1 MNPFINSSPN
11 LPCMTS
17 VSGSGPLTIETL
29 QSSGSQESP
38 QKLSLG
44 VDVSIC
50 KAIGWYSIPDGW
62 FHGQVHYINS
72 NTNNSEVTL
81 VGNNIQSDPTGIA
94 DGTGLIVV
102 WSNTDTKWHYLS
114 FVQQG

>member
-1 MNPFINSSPN
+1 
-11 LPCMTS
+11 MTS
-17 VSGSGPLTIETL
+17 VSGSGGPLTIETL

-44 VDVSIC
+44 VQVSIC
-50 KAIGWYSIPDGW
+50 KASGWYSIPDGI

-72 NTNNSEVTL
+72 DTDSSDLSL
-81 VGNNIQSDPTGIA
+81 VGNIQLNPTGIA

-102 WSNTDTKWHYLS
+102 WSNTDTKWYNLS
-114 FVQQG
+114 NFSQ